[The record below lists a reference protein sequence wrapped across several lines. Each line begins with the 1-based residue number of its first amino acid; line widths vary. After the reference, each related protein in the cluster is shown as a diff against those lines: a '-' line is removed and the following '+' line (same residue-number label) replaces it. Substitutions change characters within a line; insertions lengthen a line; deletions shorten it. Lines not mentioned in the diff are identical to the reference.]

1 MKARSKEWFGVSRLG
16 GTLDPFVLKTTG
28 SIRQ

>member
-1 MKARSKEWFGVSRLG
+1 MVRRFALG